1 MPSDLSQNLITNI
14 KSNSIYL
21 SSLKKKTSL
30 IDTTI
35 STISGISGIL
45 ESYSLELEEEQTL
58 HTLMR
63 RQKLQGLIHQHD
75 NSLLAAETE
84 YLATRL
90 AIVETKQKLELAL
103 LEKKFQWE
111 FEVQQM
117 QKKYNIQ
124 AKTLNLDNSTQTSI
138 NTYNQSIDLGD
149 TRVSWDHPPF
159 DPVNPSYN
167 SCNSIHK
174 PQQHPPSSPRS
185 PSPSA
190 QPTHPPAQPT
200 HPPAQP
206 THPPA
211 NLQKSP
217 SQHLVPLR
225 SPSPSAQPK
234 NSPAQTQNSPSQ
246 NPSPPISSQVQS
258 VVPSRR
264 HTITSSNPSN
274 QQDQRLSSVTLE
286 QQLREAIQERFKN
299 ANPNS
304 DDESNS
310 DLSEEDF

>member
-190 QPTHPPAQPT
+190 QPKNSPAQT
-200 HPPAQP
+200 Q
-206 THPPA
+206 
-211 NLQKSP
+211 
-217 SQHLVPLR
+217 
-225 SPSPSAQPK
+225 